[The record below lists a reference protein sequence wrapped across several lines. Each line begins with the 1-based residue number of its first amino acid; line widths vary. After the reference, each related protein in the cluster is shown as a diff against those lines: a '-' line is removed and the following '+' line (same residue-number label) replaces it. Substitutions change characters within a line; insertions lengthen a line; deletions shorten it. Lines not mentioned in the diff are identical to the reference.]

1 MSMSR
6 LVSALMGPIACSVS
20 QSRFRSGLPRPR
32 RLIGEGAHYYPIIL
46 PSGRRL
52 PRGQMS
58 SASSHFESH
67 SVKILARRSRVL
79 GRPSED
85 SRSTIILSWSG
96 GTAPTDF
103 RATEAL
109 AAMRSCFNID
119 STMTTHRLVE
129 VRKNYYIPSKY
140 ELHVPLPGERP
151 YDAFPSSFS
160 MSTDTLEVGLSFLT
174 EWTSRTVNNSIPVLS
189 ANEIELVE
197 ILQGILSTSMNMN
210 EAWLAEGGLSPA
222 SWGPVEVKE
231 APERGYTIWDLCE
244 VEDRVGAERYFASIM
259 TRLKTIEVEDPL
271 ALRWS
276 AISGST
282 QVWTEGPL
290 VTKYL
295 WGGSTPRSSKA
306 SVRVLFRG
314 AYEQGWQLGPNQ
326 ELDVTTE
333 HRAKELEEDVKRLRA
348 ELDLDGARDDRTRL
362 EGDVLSLT
370 EATTL
375 LEAELKA
382 KWSKAMDAYKA
393 SRGFESCLEKMGR
406 VSYEFGYRVALERL
420 RGKHPEI
427 EIE

>member
-1 MSMSR
+1 MIFVASGTGCADASCLQPLFSPSVISR
-6 LVSALMGPIACSVS
+6 A
-20 QSRFRSGLPRPR
+20 
-32 RLIGEGAHYYPIIL
+32 
-46 PSGRRL
+46 
-52 PRGQMS
+52 GQMS

-85 SRSTIILSWSG
+85 SRSTIVLSWSG

-151 YDAFPSSFS
+151 YDAFPSSF
-160 MSTDTLEVGLSFLT
+160 
-174 EWTSRTVNNSIPVLS
+174 R
-189 ANEIELVE
+189 
-197 ILQGILSTSMNMN
+197 
-210 EAWLAEGGLSPA
+210 
-222 SWGPVEVKE
+222 PVEVKE

-326 ELDVTTE
+326 ELDVTAE
-333 HRAKELEEDVKRLRA
+333 HRAKELEEDVKKLRA

>member
-1 MSMSR
+1 
-6 LVSALMGPIACSVS
+6 GPIACSVS

-85 SRSTIILSWSG
+85 SRSTIVLSWSG
-96 GTAPTDF
+96 DTAPTDF

-160 MSTDTLEVGLSFLT
+160 LSTDTLEVGLR
-174 EWTSRTVNNSIPVLS
+174 EAS
-189 ANEIELVE
+189 A
-197 ILQGILSTSMNMN
+197 Q
-210 EAWLAEGGLSPA
+210 P
-222 SWGPVEVKE
+222 PVEVKE

-244 VEDRVGAERYFASIM
+244 VEDRAGAERYFASIM

-306 SVRVLFRG
+306 GVRVLFRG

-326 ELDVTTE
+326 ELDVTAE

-348 ELDLDGARDDRTRL
+348 ELDLDGAQDDRTRL